1 MNLLFFLFS
10 VWNSPQ
16 CSSIIRIT
24 MVNNKA
30 IINND
35 AGIHVRP
42 SGVIINELGS
52 YAGKIVVSGT
62 HSSVELNSVMSLLTL
77 GLMKGD
83 EIEIAVTGTDEEKV
97 CLQVKELMERIY
109 DFPPRN

>member
-1 MNLLFFLFS
+1 
-10 VWNSPQ
+10 
-16 CSSIIRIT
+16 
-24 MVNNKA
+24 MVKDKAVIKNN
-30 IINND
+30 

-42 SGVIINELGS
+42 SGVIMSEIGN
-52 YAGKIVVSGT
+52 YPGKIILSVNNNT
-62 HSSVELNSVMSLLTL
+62 VELNSVMSLLTL

-83 EIEIAVTGTDEEKV
+83 EVEISVSGSDEIKI